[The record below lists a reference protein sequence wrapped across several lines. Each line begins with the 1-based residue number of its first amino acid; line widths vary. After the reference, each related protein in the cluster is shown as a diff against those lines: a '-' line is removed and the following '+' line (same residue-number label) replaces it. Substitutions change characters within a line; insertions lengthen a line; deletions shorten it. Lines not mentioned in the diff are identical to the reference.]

1 MFRSQW
7 KLITKKK
14 SVQVAFVISI
24 VYALV
29 SFFMV
34 RGELSNGFS
43 GFWSYCGMEFNTQWD
58 VYSIIICFLVA
69 IPAMS
74 FQDDVLN
81 QTVATVWIRSS
92 RKEYLKAK
100 IGVVFLADF
109 LLVLIP
115 CLVNFSLCLFYS
127 GCYGLIPSPFGHT
140 LSTIKFNLLNVSPT
154 DWFVGTYVP
163 FPFLFEHC
171 PILYVLLY
179 MIFMAA
185 FVGFLGVVLLAIS
198 FWIRR
203 FKIVLFIPVFIATKI
218 GTMLDGW
225 SYNTNYMRYNH
236 RYVNFDMW
244 DYVAPASYY
253 GLNYLAFFGIILL
266 LCGFIYISY
275 RMLCGKEYVDV

>member
-1 MFRSQW
+1 M
-7 KLITKKK
+7 
-14 SVQVAFVISI
+14 
-24 VYALV
+24 
-29 SFFMV
+29 
-34 RGELSNGFS
+34 
-43 GFWSYCGMEFNTQWD
+43 
-58 VYSIIICFLVA
+58 
-69 IPAMS
+69 
-74 FQDDVLN
+74 
-81 QTVATVWIRSS
+81 
-92 RKEYLKAK
+92 
-100 IGVVFLADF
+100 
-109 LLVLIP
+109 
-115 CLVNFSLCLFYS
+115 
-127 GCYGLIPSPFGHT
+127 
-140 LSTIKFNLLNVSPT
+140 
-154 DWFVGTYVP
+154 GTYVP

-203 FKIVLFIPVFIATKI
+203 FKIVLFIPVFIATQI

>member
-43 GFWSYCGMEFNTQWD
+43 GFWSYCGMGFNTQWD

-81 QTVATVWIRSS
+81 QTIATVWIRSS

-140 LSTIKFNLLNVSPT
+140 LSTIKFNLLVRGN
-154 DWFVGTYVP
+154 
-163 FPFLFEHC
+163 LC
-171 PILYVLLY
+171 
-179 MIFMAA
+179 
-185 FVGFLGVVLLAIS
+185 AIS
-198 FWIRR
+198 F
-203 FKIVLFIPVFIATKI
+203 FV
-218 GTMLDGW
+218 
-225 SYNTNYMRYNH
+225 
-236 RYVNFDMW
+236 
-244 DYVAPASYY
+244 
-253 GLNYLAFFGIILL
+253 
-266 LCGFIYISY
+266 
-275 RMLCGKEYVDV
+275 